1 MAENVKGIVVEIG
14 GDTRGLSK
22 AISSL
27 NSEIRG
33 TQSELNK
40 VNRLLKLDPTNIDLL
55 KQKEQL
61 LGEQIKNTENKVES
75 LRNAKKKAD
84 QEMADG
90 TEINQK
96 QYRELVRELTSA
108 ELKLKDLQAEA
119 SKSRAALAQVSAV
132 TGEIAEKSGN
142 IAKKF
147 APASLAFAGAGVAAT
162 KAAVEFESAFAGVEK
177 TVDGTTEQLAALRQG
192 ILDMAEEIP
201 ASTTEIAAVAEAA
214 GQLGIATDDVLDFTR
229 VMIDLGE
236 ATNLSADEA
245 ASALAKF
252 ANITGTTADEYSKL
266 GSTIVDLGNNFATT
280 ERDIVEMATRLAS
293 AGTVAGLSE
302 QDILALST
310 AMSSVGINAEAGG
323 TAMTQTM
330 TAISKAVSAGGDD
343 LETFA
348 KIAGVSASEFADMW
362 GNEPIDAISAFIG
375 GLGKMNENGEDTIA
389 VLDELG
395 LSGIRQSNM
404 LRALALAS
412 DVLDDAVTTAN
423 TAWDENIALS
433 NEASKRYAT
442 TESQMKMLRN
452 GLNNLA
458 ISIGDILLPIIN
470 KIVAGLQNAIE
481 WFTNLDDGV
490 KKTILIV
497 GGLIAAISPVAGIIS
512 GITGAISKITGEVIP
527 AVIKA
532 ATKIGPIITTVVKGI
547 ASGVTVAAKGIASV
561 VTVAA
566 KGIASGIGTAIGF
579 ITQTVIPA
587 VVSAVSSAFTFIT
600 GTVIPGIVSGV
611 TSAVSF
617 LLANPIV
624 LVIAAIVGLVTLIA
638 TKGEEIKAILQKVDD
653 FLQGVFTTDWSQSFG
668 VLGEILNAFFDI
680 VKSIWDS
687 IKAVFD
693 GIIDFIRGV
702 FTGDWERAWK
712 GVQEI
717 FKGIFTALV
726 AIAKAPL
733 NGIIALI
740 NMVIDAINWMING
753 LNKIHFDVPDWV
765 PVLGGKSLG
774 FNIPTIGKIAYLA
787 KGGVLSSGSAIVGEA
802 GPELLTMAGGRAHVM
817 PLNGNER
824 GGITI
829 EMNNTFNG
837 YDNAAGEAA
846 ARNLVQAVNR
856 ALGRAY

>member
-14 GDTRGLSK
+14 GDTKGLSK

-55 KQKEQL
+55 KQKEKL

-375 GLGKMNENGEDTIA
+375 GLGKMNENGEDTIS
-389 VLDELG
+389 VLDELE

-412 DVLDDAVTTAN
+412 NVLDDAVTTAN

-442 TESQMKMLRN
+442 TESQMKILRN

-470 KIVAGLQNAIE
+470 KIVAGLQNAID
-481 WFTNLDDGV
+481 WFSNLDDGV

-512 GITGAISKITGEVIP
+512 GIAGAMSKLTGTVIP
-527 AVIKA
+527 ALIEA
-532 ATKIGPIITTVVKGI
+532 ATKMGPIITTVVEGI
-547 ASGVTVAAKGIASV
+547 S
-561 VTVAA
+561 
-566 KGIASGIGTAIGF
+566 SGIGAAIGF
-579 ITQTVIPA
+579 ITETAIPA
-587 VVSAVSSAFTFIT
+587 VMSAVSSAFTFIT
-600 GTVIPGIVSGV
+600 GTVIPGIVTGI
-611 TSAVSF
+611 TTAVNF
-617 LLANPIV
+617 LIANPIV
-624 LVIAAIVGLVTLIA
+624 LIISAIVGLVALIA
-638 TKGEEIKAILQKVDD
+638 TKGDEIQAILQRVDD
-653 FLQGVFTTDWSQSFG
+653 FLQGVFTTDWSESFG
-668 VLGEILNAFFDI
+668 VLGEILNFFFST

-687 IKAVFD
+687 IKSVFD
-693 GIIDFIRGV
+693 GIIDFVRGV

-717 FKGIFTALV
+717 FNGIFTALV

-817 PLNGNER
+817 PLNGNDR

>member
-14 GDTRGLSK
+14 GDTKGLSK

-119 SKSRAALAQVSAV
+119 SRSRAALAQVSAV

-214 GQLGIATDDVLDFTR
+214 GQLSIPTDDILDFTR
-229 VMIDLGE
+229 VMLDMGV
-236 ATNLSADEA
+236 ATNLSAEEA
-245 ASALAKF
+245 ATAIARI
-252 ANITGTTADEYSKL
+252 ANITGMRGEDYSRFA
-266 GSTIVDLGNNFATT
+266 STVVALGNAHATT
-280 ERDIVEMATRLAS
+280 EREIVEMTNRLAS
-293 AGTVAGLSE
+293 AGTIAGLSE
-302 QDILALST
+302 PDILALST
-310 AMSSVGINAEAGG
+310 AMSSVGIEAEAGG
-323 TAMTQTM
+323 TAMTQTL
-330 TAISKAVSAGGDD
+330 TAISKAIANGGDK
-343 LETFA
+343 LEKFA
-348 KIAGVSASEFADMW
+348 KVSGMSSEEFVKAWSED
-362 GNEPIDAISAFIG
+362 PITAISAFIG

-389 VLDELG
+389 LLDDLD
-395 LSGIRQSNM
+395 LAGIRQSNM
-404 LRALALAS
+404 LKSLALAH
-412 DVLDDAVTTAN
+412 DTLDSAIKTSHSAWEDN
-423 TAWDENIALS
+423 TALS
-433 NEASKRYAT
+433 EEASKRYQTLA
-442 TESQMKMLRN
+442 SQLQILKNKLY
-452 GLNNLA
+452 NLA
-458 ISIGDILLPIIN
+458 EAFGEILLPIIN
-470 KIVAGLQNAIE
+470 NIVAGLQNAIG
-481 WFTNLDDGV
+481 WFSNLDDGV

-497 GGLIAAISPVAGIIS
+497 GGLIAAISPIAGIIS
-512 GITGAISKITGEVIP
+512 GIAGAIS
-527 AVIKA
+527 
-532 ATKIGPIITTVVKGI
+532 
-547 ASGVTVAAKGIASV
+547 
-561 VTVAA
+561 
-566 KGIASGIGTAIGF
+566 
-579 ITQTVIPA
+579 
-587 VVSAVSSAFTFIT
+587 FIT
-600 GTVIPGIVSGV
+600 GTVIPALI
-611 TSAVSF
+611 TAINF
-617 LLANPIV
+617 IIANPIV
-624 LVIAAIVGLVTLIA
+624 LLIAAIVGLVAWIA
-638 TKGEEIKAILQKVDD
+638 TSGDEIQAILQRVDD
-653 FLQGVFTTDWSQSFG
+653 FLQGVFTTDWSESFG
-668 VLGEILNAFFDI
+668 VLGEILNFFFAT

-817 PLNGNER
+817 PLNGNDR

>member
-14 GDTRGLSK
+14 GDTKGLSK
-22 AISSL
+22 AIGEL
-27 NSEIRG
+27 NGEIRG
-33 TQSELNK
+33 TQTELNK
-40 VNRLLKLDPTNIDLL
+40 VNRLLKLDPTNIELL

-61 LGEQIKNTENKVES
+61 LGDQIKKTENKVES
-75 LRNAKKKAD
+75 LRNAKKQAD
-84 QEMADG
+84 AEMASG
-90 TEINQK
+90 TEVNQK
-96 QYRELVRELTSA
+96 QYRELVRELESA

-119 SKSRAALAQVSAV
+119 SKSHAALAQVSAV
-132 TGEIAEKSGN
+132 TGEISEKAGG

-147 APASLAFAGAGVAAT
+147 APVSVALAGVGVAVG
-162 KAAVEFESAFAGVEK
+162 KASIEFESAFAGVEK
-177 TVDGTTEQLAALRQG
+177 TVDGTTEQLSALRQG

-293 AGTVAGLSE
+293 AGTIAGLSE

-323 TAMTQTM
+323 TAMTQTLS
-330 TAISKAVSAGGDD
+330 AISKAVSESGDD
-343 LETFA
+343 LQTFA
-348 KIAGVSASEFADMW
+348 KVAGMSAEEFAQTWSDD
-362 GNEPIDAISAFIG
+362 PITAIQAFIG
-375 GLGKMNENGEDTIA
+375 GLGDMNANGEDVLA

-404 LRALALAS
+404 LQALALAS
-412 DVLDDAVTTAN
+412 DVLGDAVTTAN

-442 TESQMKMLRN
+442 TESQLKILKN

-470 KIVAGLQNAIE
+470 SIVGALQNVID
-481 WFTNLDDGV
+481 WFYNLDNST
-490 KKTILIV
+490 KKTILII

-512 GITGAISKITGEVIP
+512 GIAGAIS
-527 AVIKA
+527 
-532 ATKIGPIITTVVKGI
+532 
-547 ASGVTVAAKGIASV
+547 
-561 VTVAA
+561 
-566 KGIASGIGTAIGF
+566 
-579 ITQTVIPA
+579 
-587 VVSAVSSAFTFIT
+587 FIT
-600 GTVIPGIVSGV
+600 GTVIPALTTAIN
-611 TSAVSF
+611 F

-624 LVIAAIVGLVTLIA
+624 FIIAAIVGLVALIA
-638 TKGEEIKAILQKVDD
+638 TKGDEIQAILQSVDD

-668 VLGEILNAFFDI
+668 ILGEILNAFFAT

-702 FTGDWERAWK
+702 FTGDWERAWT

-733 NGIIALI
+733 NGIIGLI

-753 LNKIHFDVPDWV
+753 LNSIHFDVPDWV

-787 KGGVLSSGSAIVGEA
+787 KGGILSSGSAIVGEA

-817 PLNGNER
+817 PLNGEAGH

>member
-14 GDTRGLSK
+14 GDTKGLSK
-22 AISSL
+22 AISEL
-27 NSEIRG
+27 NGEIRG
-33 TQSELNK
+33 TQTELNK

-61 LGEQIKNTENKVES
+61 LGDQIKKTESKVES
-75 LRNAKKKAD
+75 LRNAKKQAD
-84 QEMADG
+84 AEMASG
-90 TEINQK
+90 TEVNQK
-96 QYRELVRELTSA
+96 QYRELVRELESA

-119 SKSRAALAQVSAV
+119 SRSHAALAQVSAV
-132 TGEIAEKSGN
+132 TGEISEKAGG

-147 APASLAFAGAGVAAT
+147 APVSVALAGVGVAVG
-162 KAAVEFESAFAGVEK
+162 KASIEFESAFAGVEK
-177 TVDGTTEQLAALRQG
+177 TVDGTTDQLAALRQG

-293 AGTVAGLSE
+293 AGTIAGLSE

-323 TAMTQTM
+323 TAMTQTLS
-330 TAISKAVSAGGDD
+330 AISKAVSESGDD
-343 LETFA
+343 LQTFA
-348 KIAGVSASEFADMW
+348 KVAGMSADEFAQTWSDD
-362 GNEPIDAISAFIG
+362 PITAIQAFIG
-375 GLGKMNENGEDTIA
+375 GLGDMNANGEDVLA

-404 LRALALAS
+404 LQALALAS
-412 DVLDDAVTTAN
+412 DVLGDAVTTAN

-442 TESQMKMLRN
+442 TESQLKILKN

-470 KIVAGLQNAIE
+470 SIVGALQNVID
-481 WFTNLDDGV
+481 WFYNLDSST

-512 GITGAISKITGEVIP
+512 GIAGAIS
-527 AVIKA
+527 
-532 ATKIGPIITTVVKGI
+532 
-547 ASGVTVAAKGIASV
+547 
-561 VTVAA
+561 
-566 KGIASGIGTAIGF
+566 
-579 ITQTVIPA
+579 
-587 VVSAVSSAFTFIT
+587 FIT
-600 GTVIPGIVSGV
+600 GTVIPALTTAIN
-611 TSAVSF
+611 F

-624 LVIAAIVGLVTLIA
+624 LLIAAIVGLVTLIA
-638 TKGEEIKAILQKVDD
+638 TKGDEIQAILQRVDD

-668 VLGEILNAFFDI
+668 VLGEILNAFFAT

-702 FTGDWERAWK
+702 FTGDWERAWT

-733 NGIIALI
+733 NGIIGLI

-753 LNKIHFDVPDWV
+753 LNSIHFDVPDWV

-787 KGGVLSSGSAIVGEA
+787 KGGILSSGSAIVGEA

-817 PLNGNER
+817 PLNGDAGR
-824 GGITI
+824 SGITI

-837 YDNAAGEAA
+837 YDSAAGEAA

>member
-14 GDTRGLSK
+14 GDTKGLSK
-22 AISSL
+22 AIGEL
-27 NSEIRG
+27 NGEIRG
-33 TQSELNK
+33 TQTELNK

-61 LGEQIKNTENKVES
+61 LGDQIKKTENKVES
-75 LRNAKKKAD
+75 LRNAKKQAD
-84 QEMADG
+84 AEMASG
-90 TEINQK
+90 TEVNQK
-96 QYRELVRELTSA
+96 QYRELVRELESA

-119 SKSRAALAQVSAV
+119 SRSHAALAQVSAV
-132 TGEIAEKSGN
+132 TGEISEKSGN

-214 GQLGIATDDVLDFTR
+214 GQLSIPIDDILDFTR
-229 VMIDLGE
+229 VMLDMGV
-236 ATNLSADEA
+236 ATNLSAEEA
-245 ASALAKF
+245 ATAIARI
-252 ANITGTTADEYSKL
+252 ANITGMTGEDYSRFA
-266 GSTIVDLGNNFATT
+266 STVVALGNAHATT
-280 ERDIVEMATRLAS
+280 EREIVEMANRLAS
-293 AGTVAGLSE
+293 AGTIAGLSE
-302 QDILALST
+302 ADILALST
-310 AMSSVGINAEAGG
+310 AMSSVGIEAEAGG
-323 TAMTQTM
+323 TAMTQTL
-330 TAISKAVSAGGDD
+330 TAISKAIANGGDK
-343 LETFA
+343 LEKFA
-348 KIAGVSASEFADMW
+348 KVSGMSSNEFVKAWSED
-362 GNEPIDAISAFIG
+362 PITAISAFIG
-375 GLGKMNENGEDTIA
+375 GLGEMNENGEDTISL
-389 VLDELG
+389 LDDLD
-395 LSGIRQSNM
+395 LAGIRQSNM
-404 LRALALAS
+404 LKSLALAH
-412 DVLDDAVTTAN
+412 DTLDSAIETSHSAWEEN
-423 TAWDENIALS
+423 TALS
-433 NEASKRYAT
+433 EEASKRYQTLA
-442 TESQMKMLRN
+442 SQLQILKNKLY
-452 GLNNLA
+452 NLA
-458 ISIGDILLPIIN
+458 EAFGEILLPIIN
-470 KIVAGLQNAIE
+470 KIVGGLQNAID
-481 WFTNLDDGV
+481 WFSNLDDGV

-497 GGLIAAISPVAGIIS
+497 GGLIAAISPIAGIIS
-512 GITGAISKITGEVIP
+512 GIAGAIS
-527 AVIKA
+527 
-532 ATKIGPIITTVVKGI
+532 
-547 ASGVTVAAKGIASV
+547 
-561 VTVAA
+561 
-566 KGIASGIGTAIGF
+566 
-579 ITQTVIPA
+579 
-587 VVSAVSSAFTFIT
+587 FIT
-600 GTVIPGIVSGV
+600 GTVIPALI
-611 TSAVSF
+611 TAINF
-617 LLANPIV
+617 LIANPIV
-624 LVIAAIVGLVTLIA
+624 LLIAAIVGLVAWIA
-638 TKGEEIKAILQKVDD
+638 TSGDEIQAILQRVDD

-668 VLGEILNAFFDI
+668 VLGEILNAFFAT

-702 FTGDWERAWK
+702 FTGDWERAWT

-733 NGIIALI
+733 NGIIGLI

-753 LNKIHFDVPDWV
+753 LNSIHFDVPDWV

-787 KGGVLSSGSAIVGEA
+787 KGGILSSGSAIVGEA

-817 PLNGNER
+817 PLNGDAGR

-837 YDNAAGEAA
+837 YDNAAGETA

>member
-14 GDTRGLSK
+14 GDTKGLSK
-22 AISSL
+22 AISEL
-27 NSEIRG
+27 NGEIRG
-33 TQSELNK
+33 TQTELNK

-61 LGEQIKNTENKVES
+61 LGDQIKKTEGKVES
-75 LRNAKKKAD
+75 LRNAKKQAD
-84 QEMADG
+84 AEMASG
-90 TEINQK
+90 TEVNQK
-96 QYRELVRELTSA
+96 QYRELVRELESA
-108 ELKLKDLQAEA
+108 ELKLKDLQSEA
-119 SKSRAALAQVSAV
+119 SRSHASLAQVSAV
-132 TGEIAEKSGN
+132 TGEISTKAGS
-142 IAKKF
+142 IAKSF
-147 APASLAFAGAGVAAT
+147 APISVALAGVGVAAG
-162 KAAVEFESAFAGVEK
+162 KASIEFESAFAGVEK
-177 TVDGTTEQLAALRQG
+177 TVDGTEEQLAALRQG

-252 ANITGTTADEYSKL
+252 ANITGTTADEYSNL
-266 GSTIVDLGNNFATT
+266 GSTIVDLGNKFATT

-293 AGTVAGLSE
+293 AGTIAGLSE

-323 TAMTQTM
+323 TAMTQTLS
-330 TAISKAVSAGGDD
+330 AISKAVSDGGED
-343 LETFA
+343 LKTFS
-348 KIAGVSASEFADMW
+348 KVAGVSADEFAKMW
-362 GNEPIDAISAFIG
+362 SDDPITAIQGFIG
-375 GLGKMNENGEDTIA
+375 GLGDMNANGEDVLA

-404 LRALALAS
+404 LQSLALAS
-412 DVLDDAVTTAN
+412 DVLGDAVTTAN
-423 TAWDENIALS
+423 NAWEENVALS
-433 NEASKRYAT
+433 NEASKRYET
-442 TESQMKMLRN
+442 TESQMKILRN

-470 KIVAGLQNAIE
+470 KIVGGLQNAIN
-481 WFTNLDDGV
+481 WFSNLDSST
-490 KKTILIV
+490 KKTILVI

-512 GITGAISKITGEVIP
+512 GIAGVISKLTGTVIP
-527 AVIKA
+527 AIIQA
-532 ATKIGPIITTVVKGI
+532 ATKMGPIITTVVKGI
-547 ASGVTVAAKGIASV
+547 S
-561 VTVAA
+561 
-566 KGIASGIGTAIGF
+566 SGIGTAIGF
-579 ITQTVIPA
+579 ITKTAIPA
-587 VVSAVSSAFTFIT
+587 VMNAVSSAFTFIT
-600 GTVIPGIVSGV
+600 GTVIPGIVTGI
-611 TSAVSF
+611 TTAVNF
-617 LLANPIV
+617 LIANPIV
-624 LVIAAIVGLVTLIA
+624 LIIAAIVAFVAWIA
-638 TKGEEIKAILQKVDD
+638 TKGDEIQAILQKVDD
-653 FLQGVFTTDWSQSFG
+653 FLQGVFTTDWTQSFG
-668 VLGEILNAFFDI
+668 ILGNILNAFFAT
-680 VKSIWDS
+680 VKSVWDS
-687 IKAVFD
+687 IKSVFD

-717 FKGIFTALV
+717 FAGLFKGLV

-753 LNKIHFDVPDWV
+753 INSISFTVPDWV
-765 PVLGGKSLG
+765 PVLGGKTLG
-774 FNIPTIGKIAYLA
+774 FNIPNIGKLAYLA
-787 KGGVLSSGSAIVGEA
+787 KGGILSSGSAIVGEA

-817 PLNGNER
+817 PLNGNAGK

-837 YDNAAGEAA
+837 YDSAAGEAA

>member
-14 GDTRGLSK
+14 GDTKGLSK
-22 AISSL
+22 AIGEL
-27 NSEIRG
+27 NGEIRG
-33 TQSELNK
+33 TQTELNK

-61 LGEQIKNTENKVES
+61 LGDQIKKTENKVES
-75 LRNAKKKAD
+75 LRNAKKQAD
-84 QEMADG
+84 AEMASG
-90 TEINQK
+90 TEVNQK
-96 QYRELVRELTSA
+96 QYRELVRELESA

-119 SKSRAALAQVSAV
+119 SRSHAALAQVSAV
-132 TGEIAEKSGN
+132 TGEISEKAGG

-147 APASLAFAGAGVAAT
+147 APASLAVAGAGVAVT

-252 ANITGTTADEYSKL
+252 ANITGTTADEYSNL
-266 GSTIVDLGNNFATT
+266 GSTIVDLGNKFATT

-310 AMSSVGINAEAGG
+310 AMSSVGINAESGG
-323 TAMTQTM
+323 TAMTQTV
-330 TAISKAVSAGGDD
+330 TAISKAVSAGGAK
-343 LETFA
+343 LEEYA
-348 KIAGVSASEFADMW
+348 RVAGVTSSEFAAMW
-362 GNEPIDAISAFIG
+362 SDKPIKAIQAFIG
-375 GLGKMNENGEDTIA
+375 GLNRMNSNGEDTIA
-389 VLDELG
+389 VLDNLG

-412 DVLDDAVTTAN
+412 EKLDGAVTIANNAWEEN
-423 TAWDENIALS
+423 TALS
-433 NEASKRYAT
+433 EEVAKRYAT
-442 TESQMKMLRN
+442 VKSQLEILRN
-452 GLNNLA
+452 RLNNLA
-458 ISIGDILLPIIN
+458 IFIGDILLPIIN
-470 KIVAGLQNAIE
+470 SIVGALQNVID
-481 WFTNLDDGV
+481 WFSNLDSST

-512 GITGAISKITGEVIP
+512 GIAGAIS
-527 AVIKA
+527 
-532 ATKIGPIITTVVKGI
+532 
-547 ASGVTVAAKGIASV
+547 
-561 VTVAA
+561 
-566 KGIASGIGTAIGF
+566 
-579 ITQTVIPA
+579 
-587 VVSAVSSAFTFIT
+587 FIT
-600 GTVIPGIVSGV
+600 GTVIPALTTAIN
-611 TSAVSF
+611 F

-624 LVIAAIVGLVTLIA
+624 LIIAAIVGLVALIA
-638 TKGEEIKAILQKVDD
+638 TKGEEIQAILQSVDD

-668 VLGEILNAFFDI
+668 VLGEILNAFFAT

-702 FTGDWERAWK
+702 FTGDWERAWT

-733 NGIIALI
+733 NGIIGLI

-753 LNKIHFDVPDWV
+753 LNSIHFDVPDWV

-787 KGGVLSSGSAIVGEA
+787 KGGILSSGSAIVGEA

-817 PLNGNER
+817 PLNGDTGH

>member
-14 GDTRGLSK
+14 GDTKGLSK

-119 SKSRAALAQVSAV
+119 SRSRAALAQVSAV

-389 VLDELG
+389 VLDKLG

-412 DVLDDAVTTAN
+412 NVLDDAVTTAN
-423 TAWDENIALS
+423 TAWVENIALS

-442 TESQMKMLRN
+442 TESQMKILRN

-470 KIVAGLQNAIE
+470 KIVAGLQNAID
-481 WFTNLDDGV
+481 WFSNLDDGV

-512 GITGAISKITGEVIP
+512 GIAGAMSKLTGTVIP
-527 AVIKA
+527 ALIEA
-532 ATKIGPIITTVVKGI
+532 ATKMGPIITTVVEGI
-547 ASGVTVAAKGIASV
+547 S
-561 VTVAA
+561 
-566 KGIASGIGTAIGF
+566 SGIGAAIGF
-579 ITQTVIPA
+579 ITETAIPA
-587 VVSAVSSAFTFIT
+587 VMSAVSSAFTFIT
-600 GTVIPGIVSGV
+600 GTVIPAIVTGI
-611 TSAVSF
+611 TTAVNF
-617 LLANPIV
+617 LIANPIV
-624 LVIAAIVGLVTLIA
+624 LIISAIVGLVALIA
-638 TKGEEIKAILQKVDD
+638 TKGDEIQAILQRVDD
-653 FLQGVFTTDWSQSFG
+653 FLQGVFTTDWSESFG
-668 VLGEILNAFFDI
+668 VLGEILNFFFAT
-680 VKSIWDS
+680 VKSVWES

-717 FKGIFTALV
+717 FNGIFTALV

-817 PLNGNER
+817 PLNGNDR

>member
-14 GDTRGLSK
+14 GDTKGLSK

-55 KQKEQL
+55 KQKEKL
-61 LGEQIKNTENKVES
+61 LGDQIKNTENKVES
-75 LRNAKKKAD
+75 LRNAKKQAD
-84 QEMADG
+84 QEMAAG
-90 TEINQK
+90 TEVNQK

-132 TGEIAEKSGN
+132 TGAIAEKSGN

-389 VLDELG
+389 VLDKLG

-442 TESQMKMLRN
+442 TESQMKILRN

-470 KIVAGLQNAIE
+470 KIVAGLQNAID
-481 WFTNLDDGV
+481 WFSNLDDGV

-512 GITGAISKITGEVIP
+512 GIAGAMSKLTGTVIP
-527 AVIKA
+527 ALIEA
-532 ATKIGPIITTVVKGI
+532 ATKMGPIITTVVEGI
-547 ASGVTVAAKGIASV
+547 S
-561 VTVAA
+561 
-566 KGIASGIGTAIGF
+566 SGIGAAIGF
-579 ITQTVIPA
+579 ITETAIPA
-587 VVSAVSSAFTFIT
+587 VMSAVSSAFTFIT
-600 GTVIPGIVSGV
+600 GTVIPGIVTGI
-611 TSAVSF
+611 TTAVNF
-617 LLANPIV
+617 LIANPIV
-624 LVIAAIVGLVTLIA
+624 LIISAIVGLVALIA
-638 TKGEEIKAILQKVDD
+638 TKGDEIQAILQRVDD
-653 FLQGVFTTDWSQSFG
+653 FLQGVFTTDWSESFG
-668 VLGEILNAFFDI
+668 VLGEILNFFFST

-693 GIIDFIRGV
+693 GIIDFVRGV

-726 AIAKAPL
+726 DIAKAPI

-817 PLNGNER
+817 PLNGNDR

>member
-14 GDTRGLSK
+14 GDTKGLSK
-22 AISSL
+22 AISEL
-27 NSEIRG
+27 NGEIRG
-33 TQSELNK
+33 TQTELNK

-61 LGEQIKNTENKVES
+61 LGDQIKKTESKVES
-75 LRNAKKKAD
+75 LRNAKKQAD
-84 QEMADG
+84 AEMASG
-90 TEINQK
+90 TEVNQK
-96 QYRELVRELTSA
+96 QYRELVRELESA

-119 SKSRAALAQVSAV
+119 SRSHAALAQVSAV

-177 TVDGTTEQLAALRQG
+177 TVDGTTEQLSALRQG

-214 GQLGIATDDVLDFTR
+214 GQLSIPTDDILDFTR
-229 VMIDLGE
+229 VMLDMGV
-236 ATNLSADEA
+236 ATNLSAEEA
-245 ASALAKF
+245 ATAIARI
-252 ANITGTTADEYSKL
+252 ANITGMTGEDYSRFA
-266 GSTIVDLGNNFATT
+266 STVVALGNAHATT
-280 ERDIVEMATRLAS
+280 EREIVEMANRLAS
-293 AGTVAGLSE
+293 AGTIAGLSE
-302 QDILALST
+302 ADILALST
-310 AMSSVGINAEAGG
+310 AMSSVGIEAEAGG
-323 TAMTQTM
+323 TAMTQTL
-330 TAISKAVSAGGDD
+330 TAISKAIANGGDK
-343 LETFA
+343 LEKFA
-348 KIAGVSASEFADMW
+348 KVSGMSSNEFVKAWSED
-362 GNEPIDAISAFIG
+362 PITAISAFIG
-375 GLGKMNENGEDTIA
+375 GLGEMNENGEDTISL
-389 VLDELG
+389 LDDLD
-395 LSGIRQSNM
+395 LAGIRQSNM
-404 LRALALAS
+404 LKSLALAH
-412 DVLDDAVTTAN
+412 DTLDSAIETSHSAWEEN
-423 TAWDENIALS
+423 TALS
-433 NEASKRYAT
+433 EEASKRYQTLA
-442 TESQMKMLRN
+442 SQLQILKNKLY
-452 GLNNLA
+452 NLA
-458 ISIGDILLPIIN
+458 EAFGEILLPIIN
-470 KIVAGLQNAIE
+470 KIVGGLQNAID
-481 WFTNLDDGV
+481 WFSNLDDGV

-512 GITGAISKITGEVIP
+512 GIGGAMSKLTGTVIP
-527 AVIKA
+527 ALIEA
-532 ATKIGPIITTVVKGI
+532 ATKMGPIITTVVEGI
-547 ASGVTVAAKGIASV
+547 S
-561 VTVAA
+561 
-566 KGIASGIGTAIGF
+566 SGIGAAIGF
-579 ITQTVIPA
+579 ITETAIPA
-587 VVSAVSSAFTFIT
+587 VMSAVSSAFTFIT
-600 GTVIPGIVSGV
+600 GTVIPGIVTGI
-611 TSAVSF
+611 TTAVNF
-617 LLANPIV
+617 LIANPIV
-624 LVIAAIVGLVTLIA
+624 LIISAIVGLVALIA
-638 TKGEEIKAILQKVDD
+638 TKGDEIQAILQRVDD
-653 FLQGVFTTDWSQSFG
+653 FLQGVFTTDWSESFG
-668 VLGEILNAFFDI
+668 VLGEILNFFFST

-693 GIIDFIRGV
+693 GIIDFVRGV

-726 AIAKAPL
+726 DIAKAPI

-817 PLNGNER
+817 PLNGNDR

-829 EMNNTFNG
+829 EMNNTFSG

>member
-1 MAENVKGIVVEIG
+1 MAENVKGIVVEIS
-14 GDTRGLSK
+14 GDTKGLSK

-27 NSEIRG
+27 NSKIRG

-96 QYRELVRELTSA
+96 QYRELVRELTRA

-147 APASLAFAGAGVAAT
+147 APASLAFAGAGVTAT

-214 GQLGIATDDVLDFTR
+214 GQLGIATDDILDFTR
-229 VMIDLGE
+229 VMLDMGV
-236 ATNLSADEA
+236 ATNLSAEEA
-245 ASALAKF
+245 ATAIARI
-252 ANITGTTADEYSKL
+252 ANITGMRGEDYSRFA
-266 GSTIVDLGNNFATT
+266 STVVALGNAHATT
-280 ERDIVEMATRLAS
+280 EREIVEMTNRLAS
-293 AGTVAGLSE
+293 AGTIAGLSE
-302 QDILALST
+302 PDILALST
-310 AMSSVGINAEAGG
+310 AMSSVGIEAEAGG
-323 TAMTQTM
+323 TAMTQTL
-330 TAISKAVSAGGDD
+330 TAISKAIANGGDK
-343 LETFA
+343 LEKFA
-348 KIAGVSASEFADMW
+348 KVSGMSSEEFVKAWSED
-362 GNEPIDAISAFIG
+362 PITAISAFIG

-389 VLDELG
+389 LLDDLD
-395 LSGIRQSNM
+395 LAGIRQSNM
-404 LRALALAS
+404 LKSLALAH
-412 DVLDDAVTTAN
+412 DTLDSAIKTSHSAWEDN
-423 TAWDENIALS
+423 TALS
-433 NEASKRYAT
+433 EEASKRYQTLA
-442 TESQMKMLRN
+442 SQLQILKNKLY
-452 GLNNLA
+452 NLA
-458 ISIGDILLPIIN
+458 EAFGEILLPIIN
-470 KIVAGLQNAIE
+470 NIVAGLQNAIG
-481 WFTNLDDGV
+481 WFSNLDDGV

-512 GITGAISKITGEVIP
+512 GIAGAMSKLSGTVIP
-527 AVIKA
+527 AIIEA
-532 ATKIGPIITTVVKGI
+532 ATKMGPIITTVVEGI
-547 ASGVTVAAKGIASV
+547 S
-561 VTVAA
+561 
-566 KGIASGIGTAIGF
+566 SGIGAAIGF
-579 ITQTVIPA
+579 ITETAIPA
-587 VVSAVSSAFTFIT
+587 VMSAVSSAFTFIT
-600 GTVIPGIVSGV
+600 GTVIPGIVTGI
-611 TSAVSF
+611 TTAVNF
-617 LLANPIV
+617 LIANPIV
-624 LVIAAIVGLVTLIA
+624 LIISAIVGLVALIA
-638 TKGEEIKAILQKVDD
+638 TKGDEIQAILQRVDD
-653 FLQGVFTTDWSQSFG
+653 FLQGVFTTDWSESFG
-668 VLGEILNAFFDI
+668 ILGEILNFFFST

-726 AIAKAPL
+726 DIAKAPI

-817 PLNGNER
+817 PLNGNDR

-829 EMNNTFNG
+829 EMNNTFTG

>member
-14 GDTRGLSK
+14 GDTKGLSK

-375 GLGKMNENGEDTIA
+375 GLGKMNENGEDTIS

-442 TESQMKMLRN
+442 TESQMKILRN

-512 GITGAISKITGEVIP
+512 GIAGAMSKLSGTVIP
-527 AVIKA
+527 AIIEA
-532 ATKIGPIITTVVKGI
+532 ATKMGPIITTVVEGI
-547 ASGVTVAAKGIASV
+547 S
-561 VTVAA
+561 
-566 KGIASGIGTAIGF
+566 SGIGAAIGF
-579 ITQTVIPA
+579 ITETAIPA
-587 VVSAVSSAFTFIT
+587 VMSAVSSAFTFIT
-600 GTVIPGIVSGV
+600 GTVIPGIVTGI
-611 TSAVSF
+611 TTAVNF
-617 LLANPIV
+617 LIANPIV
-624 LVIAAIVGLVTLIA
+624 LIISAIVGLVALIA
-638 TKGEEIKAILQKVDD
+638 TKGDDIQAILQRVDD
-653 FLQGVFTTDWSQSFG
+653 FLQGVFTTDWSESFG
-668 VLGEILNAFFDI
+668 VLGEILNFFFST

-693 GIIDFIRGV
+693 GIIDFVRGV

-726 AIAKAPL
+726 DIAKAPL

-774 FNIPTIGKIAYLA
+774 FNIPTIGKIDYLA

-817 PLNGNER
+817 PLNGNDR

>member
-14 GDTRGLSK
+14 GDTKGLSK

-27 NSEIRG
+27 NGEIRG
-33 TQSELNK
+33 TQTELNK

-61 LGEQIKNTENKVES
+61 LGDQIKKTENKVES
-75 LRNAKKKAD
+75 LRNAKKQAD
-84 QEMADG
+84 AEMASG
-90 TEINQK
+90 TEVNQK
-96 QYRELVRELTSA
+96 QYRELVRELESA

-119 SKSRAALAQVSAV
+119 SRSNAVLAQVSAV
-132 TGEIAEKSGN
+132 TGEISEKSGN

-147 APASLAFAGAGVAAT
+147 APVSVALAGVGVAAG
-162 KAAVEFESAFAGVEK
+162 KASIEFESAFAGVEK

-375 GLGKMNENGEDTIA
+375 GLGKMNENGEDTIS

-442 TESQMKMLRN
+442 TESQMKILRN

-470 KIVAGLQNAIE
+470 KIVAGLQNAID
-481 WFTNLDDGV
+481 WFSNLDDGV

-497 GGLIAAISPVAGIIS
+497 SGLIAAISPVAGIIS
-512 GITGAISKITGEVIP
+512 GIAGAMSKLTGTVIP
-527 AVIKA
+527 AIIEA
-532 ATKIGPIITTVVKGI
+532 ATKMGPIITTVVEGI
-547 ASGVTVAAKGIASV
+547 S
-561 VTVAA
+561 
-566 KGIASGIGTAIGF
+566 SGIGAAIGF
-579 ITQTVIPA
+579 ITETAIPA
-587 VVSAVSSAFTFIT
+587 VMSAVSSAFTFIT
-600 GTVIPGIVSGV
+600 GTVIPGIVTGI
-611 TSAVSF
+611 TTAVNF
-617 LLANPIV
+617 LIANPIV
-624 LVIAAIVGLVTLIA
+624 LIISAIVGLVALIA
-638 TKGEEIKAILQKVDD
+638 TKGDEIQAILQRVDD
-653 FLQGVFTTDWSQSFG
+653 FLQGVFTTDWSESFG
-668 VLGEILNAFFDI
+668 VLGEILNFFFST

-693 GIIDFIRGV
+693 GIIDFVRGV

-726 AIAKAPL
+726 DIAKAPL

-817 PLNGNER
+817 PLNGNDR

>member
-14 GDTRGLSK
+14 GDTKGLSK

-214 GQLGIATDDVLDFTR
+214 GQLSIPTDDILDFTR
-229 VMIDLGE
+229 VMLDMGV
-236 ATNLSADEA
+236 ATNLSAEEA
-245 ASALAKF
+245 ATAIARI
-252 ANITGTTADEYSKL
+252 ANITGMRGEDYSRFA
-266 GSTIVDLGNNFATT
+266 STVVALGNAHATT
-280 ERDIVEMATRLAS
+280 EREIVEMTNRLAS
-293 AGTVAGLSE
+293 AGTIAGLSE
-302 QDILALST
+302 PDILALST
-310 AMSSVGINAEAGG
+310 AMSSVGIEAEAGG
-323 TAMTQTM
+323 TAMTQTL
-330 TAISKAVSAGGDD
+330 TAISKAIANGGDK
-343 LETFA
+343 LEKFA
-348 KIAGVSASEFADMW
+348 KVSGMSSEEFVKAWSED
-362 GNEPIDAISAFIG
+362 PITAISAFIG

-389 VLDELG
+389 LLDDLD
-395 LSGIRQSNM
+395 LAGIRQSNM
-404 LRALALAS
+404 LKSLALAH
-412 DVLDDAVTTAN
+412 DTLDSAIKTSHSAWEDN
-423 TAWDENIALS
+423 TALS
-433 NEASKRYAT
+433 EEASKRYQTLA
-442 TESQMKMLRN
+442 SQLQILKNKLY
-452 GLNNLA
+452 NLA
-458 ISIGDILLPIIN
+458 EAFGEILLPIIN
-470 KIVAGLQNAIE
+470 NIVAGLQNAIG
-481 WFTNLDDGV
+481 WFSNLDDGV

-512 GITGAISKITGEVIP
+512 GIAGAMSKLTGTVIP
-527 AVIKA
+527 ALIEA
-532 ATKIGPIITTVVKGI
+532 ATKMGPIITTVVEGI
-547 ASGVTVAAKGIASV
+547 S
-561 VTVAA
+561 
-566 KGIASGIGTAIGF
+566 SGIGAAIGF
-579 ITQTVIPA
+579 ITETAIPA
-587 VVSAVSSAFTFIT
+587 VMSAVSSAFTFIT
-600 GTVIPGIVSGV
+600 GTVIPGIVTGI
-611 TSAVSF
+611 TTAVNF
-617 LLANPIV
+617 LIANPIV
-624 LVIAAIVGLVTLIA
+624 LIISAIVGLVALIA
-638 TKGEEIKAILQKVDD
+638 TKGDEIQAILQRVDD
-653 FLQGVFTTDWSQSFG
+653 FLQGVFTTDWSESFG
-668 VLGEILNAFFDI
+668 VLGEILNFFFST

-687 IKAVFD
+687 IKSVFD
-693 GIIDFIRGV
+693 GIIDFVRGV

-717 FKGIFTALV
+717 FNGIFTALV

-787 KGGVLSSGSAIVGEA
+787 KGGVLSSGSAIVGES

>member
-14 GDTRGLSK
+14 GDTKGLSK

-348 KIAGVSASEFADMW
+348 KIAGVSASKFADMW

-375 GLGKMNENGEDTIA
+375 GLGKMNENGEDTIS

-412 DVLDDAVTTAN
+412 NVLDDAVTTAN

-442 TESQMKMLRN
+442 TESQMKILRN

-470 KIVAGLQNAIE
+470 KIVAGLQNAID
-481 WFTNLDDGV
+481 WFSNLDDGV

-512 GITGAISKITGEVIP
+512 GIAGAMSKLTGTVIP
-527 AVIKA
+527 ALIEA
-532 ATKIGPIITTVVKGI
+532 ATKMGPIITTVVEGI
-547 ASGVTVAAKGIASV
+547 S
-561 VTVAA
+561 
-566 KGIASGIGTAIGF
+566 SGIGAAIGF
-579 ITQTVIPA
+579 ITETAIPA
-587 VVSAVSSAFTFIT
+587 VMSAVSSAFTFIT
-600 GTVIPGIVSGV
+600 GTVIPGIVTGI
-611 TSAVSF
+611 TTAVNF
-617 LLANPIV
+617 LIANPIV
-624 LVIAAIVGLVTLIA
+624 LIISAIVSLVALIA
-638 TKGEEIKAILQKVDD
+638 TKGDEIQAILQRVDD
-653 FLQGVFTTDWSQSFG
+653 FLQGVFTTDWSESFG
-668 VLGEILNAFFDI
+668 VLGEILNFFFST

-687 IKAVFD
+687 IKSVFD
-693 GIIDFIRGV
+693 GIIDFVRGV

-717 FKGIFTALV
+717 FNGIFTALV

-817 PLNGNER
+817 PLNGNDR

>member
-14 GDTRGLSK
+14 GDTKGLSK

-375 GLGKMNENGEDTIA
+375 GLGKMNENGEDTIS

-442 TESQMKMLRN
+442 TESQMKILRN

-470 KIVAGLQNAIE
+470 KIVAGLQNAID
-481 WFTNLDDGV
+481 WFSNLDDGV

-512 GITGAISKITGEVIP
+512 GIAGAMSKLTGTVIP
-527 AVIKA
+527 ALIEA
-532 ATKIGPIITTVVKGI
+532 ATKMGPIITTVVEGI
-547 ASGVTVAAKGIASV
+547 S
-561 VTVAA
+561 
-566 KGIASGIGTAIGF
+566 SGIGAAIGF
-579 ITQTVIPA
+579 ITETAIPA
-587 VVSAVSSAFTFIT
+587 VMSAVSSAFTFIT
-600 GTVIPGIVSGV
+600 GTVIPGIVTGI
-611 TSAVSF
+611 TTAVNF
-617 LLANPIV
+617 LIANPIV
-624 LVIAAIVGLVTLIA
+624 LIISAIVGLVALIA
-638 TKGEEIKAILQKVDD
+638 TKGDEIQAILQRVDD
-653 FLQGVFTTDWSQSFG
+653 FLQGVFTTDWSESFG
-668 VLGEILNAFFDI
+668 VLGEILNFFFST

-687 IKAVFD
+687 IKSVFD
-693 GIIDFIRGV
+693 GIIDFVRGV

-717 FKGIFTALV
+717 FNGIFTALV

-787 KGGVLSSGSAIVGEA
+787 KGGVLSSGSAIVGEV

-817 PLNGNER
+817 PLNGNDR

>member
-14 GDTRGLSK
+14 GDTKGLSK

-375 GLGKMNENGEDTIA
+375 GLGKMNENGEDTIS

-412 DVLDDAVTTAN
+412 DVLGDAVTTAN

-442 TESQMKMLRN
+442 TESQMKILRN

-470 KIVAGLQNAIE
+470 KIVAGLQNAID
-481 WFTNLDDGV
+481 WFSNLDDGV

-512 GITGAISKITGEVIP
+512 GIAGAMSKLTGTVIP
-527 AVIKA
+527 ALIEA
-532 ATKIGPIITTVVKGI
+532 ATKMGPIITTVVEGI
-547 ASGVTVAAKGIASV
+547 S
-561 VTVAA
+561 
-566 KGIASGIGTAIGF
+566 SGIGAAIGF
-579 ITQTVIPA
+579 ITETAIPA
-587 VVSAVSSAFTFIT
+587 VMSAVSSAFTFIT
-600 GTVIPGIVSGV
+600 GTVIPGIVTGI
-611 TSAVSF
+611 TTAVNF
-617 LLANPIV
+617 LIANPIV
-624 LVIAAIVGLVTLIA
+624 LIISAIVGLVALIA
-638 TKGEEIKAILQKVDD
+638 TKGDEIQAILQRVDD
-653 FLQGVFTTDWSQSFG
+653 FLQGVFTTDWSESFG
-668 VLGEILNAFFDI
+668 VLGEILNFFFST

-687 IKAVFD
+687 IKSVFD
-693 GIIDFIRGV
+693 GIIDFVRGV
-702 FTGDWERAWK
+702 FTGDWERAWT

-824 GGITI
+824 GAITI

>member
-14 GDTRGLSK
+14 GDTKGLSK

-119 SKSRAALAQVSAV
+119 SRSRAALAQVSAV

-310 AMSSVGINAEAGG
+310 AMSSVGIEAEAGG
-323 TAMTQTM
+323 TAMTQTL

-375 GLGKMNENGEDTIA
+375 GLGKMNENGEDTIS

-442 TESQMKMLRN
+442 TESQMKILRN

-470 KIVAGLQNAIE
+470 KIVAGLQNAID
-481 WFTNLDDGV
+481 WFSNLDDGV

-512 GITGAISKITGEVIP
+512 GIAGAMSKLTGTVIP
-527 AVIKA
+527 ALIEA
-532 ATKIGPIITTVVKGI
+532 ATKMGPIITTVVEGI
-547 ASGVTVAAKGIASV
+547 S
-561 VTVAA
+561 
-566 KGIASGIGTAIGF
+566 SGIGTAIGF
-579 ITQTVIPA
+579 ITETAIPA
-587 VVSAVSSAFTFIT
+587 VMSAVSSAFTFIT
-600 GTVIPGIVSGV
+600 GTVIPGIVTGI
-611 TSAVSF
+611 TTAVNF
-617 LLANPIV
+617 LIANPIV
-624 LVIAAIVGLVTLIA
+624 LIISAIVGLVALIA
-638 TKGEEIKAILQKVDD
+638 TKGDEIQAILQRVDD
-653 FLQGVFTTDWSQSFG
+653 FLQGVFTTDWSESFG
-668 VLGEILNAFFDI
+668 VLGEILNFFFST

-717 FKGIFTALV
+717 FNGIFTALV

-824 GGITI
+824 GRITI

>member
-14 GDTRGLSK
+14 GDTKGLSK

-55 KQKEQL
+55 KQKEKL

-214 GQLGIATDDVLDFTR
+214 GQLSIPTDDILDFTR
-229 VMIDLGE
+229 VMLDMGV
-236 ATNLSADEA
+236 ATNLSAEEA
-245 ASALAKF
+245 ATAIARI
-252 ANITGTTADEYSKL
+252 ANITGMRGEDYSRFA
-266 GSTIVDLGNNFATT
+266 STVVALGNAHATT
-280 ERDIVEMATRLAS
+280 EREIVEMTNRLAS
-293 AGTVAGLSE
+293 AGTIAGLSE
-302 QDILALST
+302 PDILALST
-310 AMSSVGINAEAGG
+310 AMSSVGIEAEAGG
-323 TAMTQTM
+323 TAMTQTL
-330 TAISKAVSAGGDD
+330 TAISKAIANGGDK
-343 LETFA
+343 LEKFA
-348 KIAGVSASEFADMW
+348 KVSGMSSEEFVKAWSED
-362 GNEPIDAISAFIG
+362 PITAISAFIG

-389 VLDELG
+389 LLDDLD
-395 LSGIRQSNM
+395 LAGIRQSNM
-404 LRALALAS
+404 LKSLALAH
-412 DVLDDAVTTAN
+412 DTLDSAIKTSHSAWEDN
-423 TAWDENIALS
+423 TALS
-433 NEASKRYAT
+433 EEASKRYQTLA
-442 TESQMKMLRN
+442 SQLQILKNKLY
-452 GLNNLA
+452 NLA
-458 ISIGDILLPIIN
+458 EAFGEILLPIIN
-470 KIVAGLQNAIE
+470 NIVAGLQNAIG
-481 WFTNLDDGV
+481 WFSNLDDGV

-512 GITGAISKITGEVIP
+512 GIAGAMSKLTGTVIP
-527 AVIKA
+527 ALIEA
-532 ATKIGPIITTVVKGI
+532 ATKMGPIITTVVEGI
-547 ASGVTVAAKGIASV
+547 S
-561 VTVAA
+561 
-566 KGIASGIGTAIGF
+566 SGIGAAIGF
-579 ITQTVIPA
+579 ITETAIPA
-587 VVSAVSSAFTFIT
+587 VMSAVSSAFTFIT
-600 GTVIPGIVSGV
+600 GTVIPGIVTGI
-611 TSAVSF
+611 TTAVNF
-617 LLANPIV
+617 LIANPIV
-624 LVIAAIVGLVTLIA
+624 LIISAIVGLVALIA
-638 TKGEEIKAILQKVDD
+638 TKGDEIQAILQRVDD
-653 FLQGVFTTDWSQSFG
+653 FLQGVFTTDWSESFG
-668 VLGEILNAFFDI
+668 VLGEILNFFFST
-680 VKSIWDS
+680 VKSVWDS

-733 NGIIALI
+733 NGIIGLI

-753 LNKIHFDVPDWV
+753 LNSIHFDVPDWV

-787 KGGVLSSGSAIVGEA
+787 KGGILSSGSAIVGEA

-817 PLNGNER
+817 PLNGDAGR

>member
-14 GDTRGLSK
+14 GDTKGLSK

-375 GLGKMNENGEDTIA
+375 GLGKMNENGEDTIS

-442 TESQMKMLRN
+442 TESQMKILRN

-470 KIVAGLQNAIE
+470 KIVAGLQNAID
-481 WFTNLDDGV
+481 WFSNLDDGV

-512 GITGAISKITGEVIP
+512 GIAGAMSKLTGTVIP
-527 AVIKA
+527 ALIEA
-532 ATKIGPIITTVVKGI
+532 ATKMGPIITTVVEGI
-547 ASGVTVAAKGIASV
+547 S
-561 VTVAA
+561 
-566 KGIASGIGTAIGF
+566 SGIGAAIGF
-579 ITQTVIPA
+579 ITETAIPA
-587 VVSAVSSAFTFIT
+587 VMSAVSYAFTFIT
-600 GTVIPGIVSGV
+600 GTVIPGIVTGI
-611 TSAVSF
+611 TTAVNF
-617 LLANPIV
+617 LIANPIV
-624 LVIAAIVGLVTLIA
+624 LIISAIVGLVALIA
-638 TKGEEIKAILQKVDD
+638 TKGDEIQAILQRVDD
-653 FLQGVFTTDWSQSFG
+653 FLQGVFTTDWSESFG
-668 VLGEILNAFFDI
+668 ILGEILNFFFAT

-702 FTGDWERAWK
+702 FTGDWERAWT

-733 NGIIALI
+733 NGIIGLI

-817 PLNGNER
+817 PLNGNDR

>member
-14 GDTRGLSK
+14 GDTKGLSK

-119 SKSRAALAQVSAV
+119 SRSRAALAQVSAV

-375 GLGKMNENGEDTIA
+375 GLGKMNENGEDTIS

-412 DVLDDAVTTAN
+412 NVLDDAVTTAN

-442 TESQMKMLRN
+442 TESQLKILKN

-470 KIVAGLQNAIE
+470 KIVAGLQNAID
-481 WFTNLDDGV
+481 WFSNLDDGV

-512 GITGAISKITGEVIP
+512 GIAGAMSKLTGTVIP
-527 AVIKA
+527 AIIEA
-532 ATKIGPIITTVVKGI
+532 ATKMGPIITTVVEGI
-547 ASGVTVAAKGIASV
+547 S
-561 VTVAA
+561 
-566 KGIASGIGTAIGF
+566 SGIGAAIGF
-579 ITQTVIPA
+579 ITETAIPA
-587 VVSAVSSAFTFIT
+587 VMSAVSSAFTFIT
-600 GTVIPGIVSGV
+600 GTVIPGIVTGI
-611 TSAVSF
+611 TTAVNF
-617 LLANPIV
+617 LIANPIV
-624 LVIAAIVGLVTLIA
+624 LIISAIVGLVALIA
-638 TKGEEIKAILQKVDD
+638 TKGDEIQAILQRVDD
-653 FLQGVFTTDWSQSFG
+653 FLQGVFTTDWSESFG
-668 VLGEILNAFFDI
+668 VLGEILNFFFST

-693 GIIDFIRGV
+693 GIIDFVHGV

-726 AIAKAPL
+726 DIAKAPL

-774 FNIPTIGKIAYLA
+774 FNIPTIGKIDYLA

-817 PLNGNER
+817 PLNGNDR

>member
-14 GDTRGLSK
+14 GDTKGLSK

-389 VLDELG
+389 VLDKLG

-442 TESQMKMLRN
+442 TESQMKILRN

-470 KIVAGLQNAIE
+470 KIVAGLQNAIG
-481 WFTNLDDGV
+481 WFSNLDDGV

-512 GITGAISKITGEVIP
+512 GIAGAMSKLTGTVIP
-527 AVIKA
+527 ALIEA
-532 ATKIGPIITTVVKGI
+532 ATKMGPIITTVVEGI
-547 ASGVTVAAKGIASV
+547 S
-561 VTVAA
+561 
-566 KGIASGIGTAIGF
+566 SGIGAAIGF
-579 ITQTVIPA
+579 ITETAIPA
-587 VVSAVSSAFTFIT
+587 VMSAVSYAFTFIT
-600 GTVIPGIVSGV
+600 GTVIPGIVTGI
-611 TSAVSF
+611 TTAVNF
-617 LLANPIV
+617 LIANPIV
-624 LVIAAIVGLVTLIA
+624 LIISAIVGLVALIA
-638 TKGEEIKAILQKVDD
+638 TKGDEIQAILQRVDD
-653 FLQGVFTTDWSQSFG
+653 FLQGVFTTDWSESFG
-668 VLGEILNAFFDI
+668 VLGEILNFFFST

-693 GIIDFIRGV
+693 GIIDFVRGV

-726 AIAKAPL
+726 DIAKAPL

-817 PLNGNER
+817 PLNGNDR

>member
-14 GDTRGLSK
+14 GDTKGLSK

-75 LRNAKKKAD
+75 LRNAKKQAD
-84 QEMADG
+84 QEMAAG

-162 KAAVEFESAFAGVEK
+162 KSAVEFESAFAGVEK

-214 GQLGIATDDVLDFTR
+214 GQLSIPTDDILDFTR
-229 VMIDLGE
+229 VMLDMGV
-236 ATNLSADEA
+236 ATNLSAEEA
-245 ASALAKF
+245 ATAIARI
-252 ANITGTTADEYSKL
+252 ANITGMAGKDYSRFA
-266 GSTIVDLGNNFATT
+266 SAVVALGNAHATT
-280 ERDIVEMATRLAS
+280 EREIVEMSNRLAS
-293 AGTVAGLSE
+293 AGTIAGLSE
-302 QDILALST
+302 ADILALST
-310 AMSSVGINAEAGG
+310 AMSSVGIEAEAGG
-323 TAMTQTM
+323 TAMTQTL
-330 TAISKAVSAGGDD
+330 TAISKAIANGGDK
-343 LETFA
+343 LEKFA
-348 KIAGVSASEFADMW
+348 KISGMSSNEFVKAWSED
-362 GNEPIDAISAFIG
+362 PITAISAFIG
-375 GLGKMNENGEDTIA
+375 GLGKMNENGEDTILL
-389 VLDELG
+389 LDDLN

-404 LRALALAS
+404 LKSLALAH
-412 DVLDDAVTTAN
+412 DTLDSAIKTSHSAWEEN
-423 TAWDENIALS
+423 TALS
-433 NEASKRYAT
+433 EEASKRYQTLA
-442 TESQMKMLRN
+442 SQLQILKNKLY
-452 GLNNLA
+452 NLA
-458 ISIGDILLPIIN
+458 EAFGEILLPIIN
-470 KIVAGLQNAIE
+470 KIVAGLQNAID
-481 WFTNLDDGV
+481 WFSNLDDGV

-497 GGLIAAISPVAGIIS
+497 GGLIAAISPIAGIIS
-512 GITGAISKITGEVIP
+512 GIAG
-527 AVIKA
+527 
-532 ATKIGPIITTVVKGI
+532 
-547 ASGVTVAAKGIASV
+547 
-561 VTVAA
+561 
-566 KGIASGIGTAIGF
+566 
-579 ITQTVIPA
+579 
-587 VVSAVSSAFTFIT
+587 AVSFIT
-600 GTVIPGIVSGV
+600 GTVIPALI
-611 TSAVSF
+611 TAINF
-617 LLANPIV
+617 IIANPIV
-624 LVIAAIVGLVTLIA
+624 LLIAAIVGLVAWIA
-638 TKGEEIKAILQKVDD
+638 TSGDEIQAILQRVDD
-653 FLQGVFTTDWSQSFG
+653 FLQGVFTTDWSESFG
-668 VLGEILNAFFDI
+668 VLGEILNFFFAT
-680 VKSIWDS
+680 VKSVWDS

-702 FTGDWERAWK
+702 FTGDWERAWT

-733 NGIIALI
+733 NGIIGLI

-817 PLNGNER
+817 PLNGNDR

>member
-1 MAENVKGIVVEIG
+1 MVENVKGIVVEIG
-14 GDTRGLSK
+14 GDTKGLSK

-119 SKSRAALAQVSAV
+119 SRSRAALAQVSAV

-214 GQLGIATDDVLDFTR
+214 GQLSIPTDDILDFTR
-229 VMIDLGE
+229 VMLDMGV
-236 ATNLSADEA
+236 ATNLSAEEA
-245 ASALAKF
+245 ATAIARI
-252 ANITGTTADEYSKL
+252 ANITGMAGKDYSRFA
-266 GSTIVDLGNNFATT
+266 SAVVALGNAHATT
-280 ERDIVEMATRLAS
+280 EREIVEMANRLAS
-293 AGTVAGLSE
+293 AGTIAGLSE
-302 QDILALST
+302 ADILALST
-310 AMSSVGINAEAGG
+310 AMSSVGIEAEAGG
-323 TAMTQTM
+323 TAMTQTL
-330 TAISKAVSAGGDD
+330 TAISKAIANGGDK
-343 LETFA
+343 LEKFA
-348 KIAGVSASEFADMW
+348 KISGMSSNEFVKAWSED
-362 GNEPIDAISAFIG
+362 PITAISAFIG
-375 GLGKMNENGEDTIA
+375 GLGEMNENGEDTILL
-389 VLDELG
+389 LDDLN

-404 LRALALAS
+404 LKSLALAH
-412 DVLDDAVTTAN
+412 DTLDSAIKTSHS
-423 TAWDENIALS
+423 AWEEDTALS
-433 NEASKRYAT
+433 EEASKRYQTLA
-442 TESQMKMLRN
+442 SQLQILKNKLY
-452 GLNNLA
+452 NLA
-458 ISIGDILLPIIN
+458 EAFGEILLPIIN
-470 KIVAGLQNAIE
+470 KIVAGLQNAID
-481 WFTNLDDGV
+481 WFSNLDDGV

-497 GGLIAAISPVAGIIS
+497 GGLIAAISPIAGIIS
-512 GITGAISKITGEVIP
+512 GIAGAIS
-527 AVIKA
+527 
-532 ATKIGPIITTVVKGI
+532 
-547 ASGVTVAAKGIASV
+547 
-561 VTVAA
+561 
-566 KGIASGIGTAIGF
+566 
-579 ITQTVIPA
+579 
-587 VVSAVSSAFTFIT
+587 FIT
-600 GTVIPGIVSGV
+600 GTVIPVLI
-611 TSAVSF
+611 TAINF
-617 LLANPIV
+617 IIANPIV
-624 LVIAAIVGLVTLIA
+624 LLIAAIVGLVALIA
-638 TKGEEIKAILQKVDD
+638 TKGDEIQAILQRVDD
-653 FLQGVFTTDWSQSFG
+653 FLQGVFTTDWSESFG
-668 VLGEILNAFFDI
+668 ILGEILNFFFAT
-680 VKSIWDS
+680 VKSVWDS
-687 IKAVFD
+687 IKSVFD

>member
-14 GDTRGLSK
+14 GDTKGLSK

-375 GLGKMNENGEDTIA
+375 GLGKMNENGEDTIS

-412 DVLDDAVTTAN
+412 NVLDDAVTTAN

-442 TESQMKMLRN
+442 TESQMKILRN

-470 KIVAGLQNAIE
+470 KIVAGLQNAID
-481 WFTNLDDGV
+481 WFSNLDDGV

-512 GITGAISKITGEVIP
+512 GIAGAMSKLTGTVIP
-527 AVIKA
+527 ALIEA
-532 ATKIGPIITTVVKGI
+532 ATKMGPIITTVVEGI
-547 ASGVTVAAKGIASV
+547 S
-561 VTVAA
+561 
-566 KGIASGIGTAIGF
+566 SGIGAAIGF
-579 ITQTVIPA
+579 ITETAIPA
-587 VVSAVSSAFTFIT
+587 VMSAVSSAFTFIT
-600 GTVIPGIVSGV
+600 GTVIPGIVTGI
-611 TSAVSF
+611 TTAVNF
-617 LLANPIV
+617 LIANPIV
-624 LVIAAIVGLVTLIA
+624 LIISAIVGLVALIA
-638 TKGEEIKAILQKVDD
+638 TKGDEIQAILQRVDD
-653 FLQGVFTTDWSQSFG
+653 FLQGVFTTDWSESFG
-668 VLGEILNAFFDI
+668 VLGEILNFFFST

-693 GIIDFIRGV
+693 GIIDFVRGV

-726 AIAKAPL
+726 DITKAPL

-774 FNIPTIGKIAYLA
+774 FNIPTIGKIDYLA

-817 PLNGNER
+817 PLNGNDR

>member
-14 GDTRGLSK
+14 GDTKGLSK

-147 APASLAFAGAGVAAT
+147 APASLAVAGVGVAVT

-236 ATNLSADEA
+236 ATNISADEA

-375 GLGKMNENGEDTIA
+375 GLGKMNENGEDTIS

-442 TESQMKMLRN
+442 TESQLKILKN

-497 GGLIAAISPVAGIIS
+497 GGLIAAIAPIAGIIS

-532 ATKIGPIITTVVKGI
+532 ATKMGPIITTVVKGI
-547 ASGVTVAAKGIASV
+547 S
-561 VTVAA
+561 
-566 KGIASGIGTAIGF
+566 SGIGTAMGF
-579 ITQTVIPA
+579 ITKTAIPA
-587 VVSAVSSAFTFIT
+587 VMGAVSSAFTFIT
-600 GTVIPGIVSGV
+600 GTVIPGIVTGI
-611 TSAVSF
+611 TTAVNF
-617 LLANPIV
+617 LIANPIV
-624 LVIAAIVGLVTLIA
+624 MIIAAIVGFVAWIA
-638 TKGEEIKAILQKVDD
+638 TKGDEIQAILQRVDD

-668 VLGEILNAFFDI
+668 ILGEILNAFFAT

-702 FTGDWERAWK
+702 FTGDWERAWT

-774 FNIPTIGKIAYLA
+774 FNIPTIGKISYLA

>member
-14 GDTRGLSK
+14 GDTKGLSK
-22 AISSL
+22 AISEL
-27 NSEIRG
+27 NGEIRG
-33 TQSELNK
+33 TQTELDK

-61 LGEQIKNTENKVES
+61 LGDQIKKTENKVES
-75 LRNAKKKAD
+75 LRNAKKQAD
-84 QEMADG
+84 AEMASG
-90 TEINQK
+90 TEVNQK
-96 QYRELVRELTSA
+96 QYRELVRELESA
-108 ELKLKDLQAEA
+108 ELKLKSLQSEA
-119 SKSRAALAQVSAV
+119 SKSHASLAHVSTI
-132 TGEIAEKSGN
+132 TGEICSKAGSVAKS
-142 IAKKF
+142 F
-147 APASLAFAGAGVAAT
+147 APISVALAGVGVAAG
-162 KAAVEFESAFAGVEK
+162 KASIEFESAFAGVEK
-177 TVDGTTEQLAALRQG
+177 TVDGTEEQLAALRQG

-236 ATNLSADEA
+236 ATNLSSDEA
-245 ASALAKF
+245 ASSLAKF
-252 ANITGTTADEYSKL
+252 ANITGTTADEYSRL

-280 ERDIVEMATRLAS
+280 ERDIVEMGTRLAS
-293 AGTVAGLSE
+293 AGTIAGLSE

-310 AMSSVGINAEAGG
+310 AMSSVGIQAEAGG
-323 TAMTQTM
+323 TAMTQTLS
-330 TAISKAVSAGGDD
+330 AISKAVSDGGDD
-343 LETFA
+343 LKTFA
-348 KIAGVSASEFADMW
+348 KIAGVSADEFAKMW
-362 GNEPIDAISAFIG
+362 SDDPIKAIQGFIG
-375 GLGKMNENGEDTIA
+375 GLGDMNANGEDVLS

-404 LRALALAS
+404 LQSLALAS
-412 DVLDDAVTTAN
+412 GVLGDAVTTAN
-423 TAWDENIALS
+423 NAWEENVALS
-433 NEASKRYAT
+433 NEASKRYET
-442 TESQMKMLRN
+442 TESQMKILRN

-470 KIVAGLQNAIE
+470 KIVGGLQNAIN
-481 WFTNLDDGV
+481 WFSNLDSST
-490 KKTILIV
+490 KKTILVI

-512 GITGAISKITGEVIP
+512 GIAGAISKL
-527 AVIKA
+527 
-532 ATKIGPIITTVVKGI
+532 
-547 ASGVTVAAKGIASV
+547 
-561 VTVAA
+561 
-566 KGIASGIGTAIGF
+566 
-579 ITQTVIPA
+579 
-587 VVSAVSSAFTFIT
+587 T
-600 GTVIPGIVSGV
+600 GTVIPALTNAIN
-611 TSAVSF
+611 F
-617 LLANPIV
+617 LIANPIV
-624 LVIAAIVGLVTLIA
+624 LIIAAIVGLVALIA
-638 TKGEEIKAILQKVDD
+638 TKGDEIQAILQKVDD
-653 FLQGVFTTDWSQSFG
+653 FLQSVFTTDWTQSFG
-668 VLGEILNAFFDI
+668 ILGNILNAFFTT
-680 VKSIWDS
+680 VKSVWDS

-717 FKGIFTALV
+717 FAGLFKGLV

-753 LNKIHFDVPDWV
+753 INSISFTVPDWV
-765 PVLGGKSLG
+765 PVLGGKTLG
-774 FNIPTIGKIAYLA
+774 FNIPNIGKLAYLA
-787 KGGVLSSGSAIVGEA
+787 KGGILSSGSAIVGEA

-817 PLNGNER
+817 PLNGDAGK

-837 YDNAAGEAA
+837 YDSAAGEAA

>member
-14 GDTRGLSK
+14 GDTKGLSK

-375 GLGKMNENGEDTIA
+375 GLGKMNENGEDTIS

-412 DVLDDAVTTAN
+412 NVLDDAVTTAN

-442 TESQMKMLRN
+442 TESQMKILRN

-470 KIVAGLQNAIE
+470 KIVAGLQNAID
-481 WFTNLDDGV
+481 WFSNLDDGV

-512 GITGAISKITGEVIP
+512 GIAGAMSKLTGTVIP
-527 AVIKA
+527 ALIEA
-532 ATKIGPIITTVVKGI
+532 ATKMGPIITTVVEGI
-547 ASGVTVAAKGIASV
+547 S
-561 VTVAA
+561 
-566 KGIASGIGTAIGF
+566 SGIGAAIGF
-579 ITQTVIPA
+579 ITETAIPA
-587 VVSAVSSAFTFIT
+587 VMSAVSSAFTFIT
-600 GTVIPGIVSGV
+600 GTVIPGIVTGI
-611 TSAVSF
+611 TTAVNF
-617 LLANPIV
+617 LIANPIV
-624 LVIAAIVGLVTLIA
+624 LIISAIVGLVALIA
-638 TKGEEIKAILQKVDD
+638 TKGDEIQAILQRVDD
-653 FLQGVFTTDWSQSFG
+653 FLQGVFTTDWSESFG
-668 VLGEILNAFFDI
+668 VLGEILNFFFST

-693 GIIDFIRGV
+693 GIIDFVRGV

-726 AIAKAPL
+726 DIAKAPL

-802 GPELLTMAGGRAHVM
+802 GPELLTMADGRAHVM
-817 PLNGNER
+817 PLNGNDR

>member
-14 GDTRGLSK
+14 GDTKGLSK
-22 AISSL
+22 AISEL
-27 NSEIRG
+27 NGEIRG
-33 TQSELNK
+33 TQTELNK

-61 LGEQIKNTENKVES
+61 LGDQIKKTENKVES
-75 LRNAKKKAD
+75 LRNAKKQAD
-84 QEMADG
+84 AEMASG
-90 TEINQK
+90 TEVNQK
-96 QYRELVRELTSA
+96 QYRELVRELESA

-119 SKSRAALAQVSAV
+119 SRSHASLAQVSAV
-132 TGEIAEKSGN
+132 TGEISTKAGS
-142 IAKKF
+142 IAKSF
-147 APASLAFAGAGVAAT
+147 APISVALAGVGVAAG
-162 KAAVEFESAFAGVEK
+162 KASIEFESAFAGVEK
-177 TVDGTTEQLAALRQG
+177 TVDGTEEQLAALRQG
-192 ILDMAEEIP
+192 ILDMATEIP

-236 ATNLSADEA
+236 ATNLSSDEA

-252 ANITGTTADEYSKL
+252 ANITGTTADEYSRL

-293 AGTVAGLSE
+293 AGTIAGLSE

-310 AMSSVGINAEAGG
+310 AMSSVGIQAEAGG
-323 TAMTQTM
+323 TAMTQTLS
-330 TAISKAVSAGGDD
+330 AISKAVSEGGDD
-343 LETFA
+343 LNTFA
-348 KIAGVSASEFADMW
+348 KVAGVSAEKFAQMW
-362 GNEPIDAISAFIG
+362 SDDPITAIQGFIG
-375 GLGKMNENGEDTIA
+375 GLGDMNANGEDVLA

-404 LRALALAS
+404 LQSLALAS
-412 DVLDDAVTTAN
+412 GVLGDAVTTAN
-423 TAWDENIALS
+423 NAWEENVALS
-433 NEASKRYAT
+433 NEASKRYET
-442 TESQMKMLRN
+442 TESQLKILKN

-470 KIVAGLQNAIE
+470 KIVGGLQNVID
-481 WFTNLDDGV
+481 WFSNLDNST
-490 KKTILIV
+490 KKTILVV
-497 GGLIAAISPVAGIIS
+497 GGLVAAISPVAGIIS
-512 GITGAISKITGEVIP
+512 GIAGVISKL
-527 AVIKA
+527 
-532 ATKIGPIITTVVKGI
+532 
-547 ASGVTVAAKGIASV
+547 
-561 VTVAA
+561 
-566 KGIASGIGTAIGF
+566 
-579 ITQTVIPA
+579 
-587 VVSAVSSAFTFIT
+587 T
-600 GTVIPGIVSGV
+600 GTVLPALTNAINFII
-611 TSAVSF
+611 
-617 LLANPIV
+617 ANPIV
-624 LVIAAIVGLVTLIA
+624 GIIAAIVGLVTLIA
-638 TKGEEIKAILQKVDD
+638 TKGDEIQAILQKVDD
-653 FLQGVFTTDWSQSFG
+653 FLQGVFTTDWTQSFG
-668 VLGEILNAFFDI
+668 ILGNILNAFFAT
-680 VKSIWDS
+680 VKSVWDS
-687 IKAVFD
+687 IKSVFD

-717 FKGIFTALV
+717 FAGLFKGLV

-753 LNKIHFDVPDWV
+753 INSISFTVPDWV
-765 PVLGGKSLG
+765 PVLGGKTLG
-774 FNIPTIGKIAYLA
+774 FNIPNIGKLAYLA
-787 KGGVLSSGSAIVGEA
+787 KGGILSSGSAIVGEA

-817 PLNGNER
+817 PLNGNAGK

-837 YDNAAGEAA
+837 YSSAAGEAA

>member
-14 GDTRGLSK
+14 GDTKGLSK

-375 GLGKMNENGEDTIA
+375 GLGKMNENGEDTIS

-412 DVLDDAVTTAN
+412 NVLDDAVTTAN

-442 TESQMKMLRN
+442 TESQMKILRN

-512 GITGAISKITGEVIP
+512 GIAGAMSKLTGTVIP
-527 AVIKA
+527 ALIEA
-532 ATKIGPIITTVVKGI
+532 ATKMGPIITTVVEGI
-547 ASGVTVAAKGIASV
+547 S
-561 VTVAA
+561 
-566 KGIASGIGTAIGF
+566 SGIGAAIGF
-579 ITQTVIPA
+579 ITETAIPA
-587 VVSAVSSAFTFIT
+587 VMSAVSSAFTFIT
-600 GTVIPGIVSGV
+600 GTVIPGIVTGI
-611 TSAVSF
+611 TTAVNF
-617 LLANPIV
+617 LIANPIV
-624 LVIAAIVGLVTLIA
+624 LIISAIVGLVALIA
-638 TKGEEIKAILQKVDD
+638 TKGDEIQAILQRVDD
-653 FLQGVFTTDWSQSFG
+653 FLQGVFTTDWSESFG
-668 VLGEILNAFFDI
+668 VLGEILNFFFST

-687 IKAVFD
+687 IKSVFD
-693 GIIDFIRGV
+693 GIIDFVRGV

-726 AIAKAPL
+726 DIAKAPL

-817 PLNGNER
+817 PLNGNDR